1 MKSEQKYKLAKW
13 SITLTYISVTFIAII
28 WLTLAHNPSHMK
40 GGASIKNAEVTIEC
54 DFTKK
59 E

>member
-1 MKSEQKYKLAKW
+1 MKSEYKFKLAKW
-13 SITLTYISVTFIAII
+13 IITLTYISVTFIVVI
-28 WLTLAHNPSHMK
+28 WLTLAHNPSHLK
-40 GGASIKNAEVTIEC
+40 GGANIKTAEVTIEC

>member
-1 MKSEQKYKLAKW
+1 MKSEQKYRLAKW
-13 SITLTYISVTFIAII
+13 SITLAYISVTFIVII
-28 WLTLAHNPSHMK
+28 WLTLAHTPSHMK
-40 GGASIKNAEVTIEC
+40 GSASIKNAEVTIEC